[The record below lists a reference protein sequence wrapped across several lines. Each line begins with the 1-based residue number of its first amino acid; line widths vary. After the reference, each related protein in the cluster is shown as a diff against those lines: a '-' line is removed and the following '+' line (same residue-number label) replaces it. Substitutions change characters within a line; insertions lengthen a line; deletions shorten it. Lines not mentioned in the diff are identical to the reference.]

1 MTLVKLENVQICQ
14 ESHNWREAIK
24 ISTQPL
30 ENGGYVKT
38 SYKDGIIE
46 NVEKLGPY
54 FVISDD
60 IAMPHARPEQGAI
73 KTQIAITLFHK
84 GVKFDGKNATPRL
97 FITLSAKENNEH
109 LEALAKISELLSN
122 DAKVDKILKSQN
134 EQTLYQYFENF

>member
-14 ESHNWREAIK
+14 ESHNWQDAIK

-30 ENGGYVKT
+30 ENGGYVK
-38 SYKDGIIE
+38 SCYKDEIIK

-73 KTQIAITLFHK
+73 KTQIAITLFHQ
-84 GVKFDGKNATPRL
+84 GVKFDEKNATPRL
-97 FITLSAKENNEH
+97 FITLSAKDSNEH
-109 LEALAKISELLSN
+109 LEALAKISELLSD
-122 DAKVDKILKSQN
+122 DAKVDKILKCQDV
-134 EQTLYQYFENF
+134 QTLYHYFKNF